1 MTRPQHNNLK
11 KGTIVSNGLIYRLE
25 QLQML
30 DDGDFNI
37 IDSMMLAQRN
47 IPEHFFIIS
56 EKYPQ
61 PHIHFVVKG
70 WAIKY
75 KTLENG
81 ERQIVNFVLPGDI
94 IAIYSPLFQ
103 NSEHTVES
111 ITEMRLGYFS
121 ANLFFETIRKIPR
134 LAVALMWMAGQDER
148 VLEEQIVRVGRRRS
162 TKRMAHL
169 LIELHRR
176 LRLAGLSREE
186 AQFLPLNQSL
196 LSDALGLSYIH
207 AHRVFRELD
216 KMGLIVRTYNNIQLL
231 NLKLLA
237 DFADFDAS
245 YLEPIVNH
253 DTARILKSP

>member
-1 MTRPQHNNLK
+1 MS
-11 KGTIVSNGLIYRLE
+11 IGLIYRLK
-25 QLQML
+25 QLEIL
-30 DDGDFNI
+30 DDEDFLI
-37 IDSMMLAQRN
+37 MDSMMLAQRN
-47 IPEHFFIIS
+47 TPRHFFIIS

-61 PHIHFVVKG
+61 PHIHFVIEG

-81 ERQIVNFVLPGDI
+81 ERQIINFVLPGDI
-94 IAIYSPLFQ
+94 VAIYSPLFQ

-121 ANLFFETIRKIPR
+121 ASLFFETIRKSPR
-134 LAVALMWMAGQDER
+134 LAAALMWMAGQDER

-162 TKRMAHL
+162 IKRMAHL
-169 LIELHRR
+169 LAELHRR

-196 LSDALGLSYIH
+196 LSDALGLSHIH
-207 AHRVFRELD
+207 AHRIFRELD
-216 KMGLIVRTYNNIQLL
+216 KMGLIVRTHNSIQLL

-245 YLEPIVNH
+245 YLEPIANSS
-253 DTARILKSP
+253 TAKTLKSS